1 MAVEG
6 KVVEVKRGEPV
17 PAHVG
22 VGDVV
27 VVQPDHGGPKFGMPH
42 AEVTVSALSSEWPF
56 PMCCS
61 CVLPD
66 RCTLDQGLCCYAC
79 WCAVCAHAEVA
90 EQNGIRGLCRQKE
103 WYKQCGIITGVY
115 LLAGY
120 FIMPI
125 CAIPTMLVVPWIMT
139 AYGTQVRDGVKR
151 KWGLPDDECCG
162 PTCTTYLPGYIGIF
176 YCVPILFPNQD
187 QCAAYQMLYFMKK
200 QGATAPVCPCYK
212 HVCVH
217 CSPPVDGAAADKYQ
231 REVLR
236 IGSNLRDVDDHGLE
250 HVVDGLH
257 NDAQKG
263 DLFKNQ
269 NTIDDETVTTTQP
282 T

>member
-17 PAHVG
+17 PAHVA

-42 AEVTVSALSSEWPF
+42 AEVTVSSLSSEWPF

-79 WCAVCAHAEVA
+79 WCSVCAHAEVA

-103 WYKQCGIITGVY
+103 WYKQCGIIVGVY
-115 LLAGY
+115 LLAGW
-120 FIMPI
+120 FCMP
-125 CAIPTMLVVPWIMT
+125 CFAMLWAPCIMT

-151 KWGLPDDECCG
+151 KCG
-162 PTCTTYLPGYIGIF
+162 ACPTT
-176 YCVPILFPNQD
+176 
-187 QCAAYQMLYFMKK
+187 
-200 QGATAPVCPCYK
+200 
-212 HVCVH
+212 
-217 CSPPVDGAAADKYQ
+217 SAADRPAPRTSPATSASCPACRSYS
-231 REVLR
+231 R
-236 IGSNLRDVDDHGLE
+236 IRTSARRTRCSTL
-250 HVVDGLH
+250 
-257 NDAQKG
+257 
-263 DLFKNQ
+263 
-269 NTIDDETVTTTQP
+269 
-282 T
+282 

>member
-6 KVVEVKRGEPV
+6 TVVEVKRGEPV
-17 PAHVG
+17 PAHVA

-217 CSPPVDGAAADKYQ
+217 CSPPVDGAEEDKYQ
-231 REVLR
+231 RISQNMGKTLR
-236 IGSNLRDVDDHGLE
+236 EADQHILEDLSDNLHKDVAE
-250 HVVDGLH
+250 
-257 NDAQKG
+257 G
-263 DLFKNQ
+263 DPFKNQ
-269 NTIDDETVTTTQP
+269 NTKDETVTTTQP

>member
-17 PAHVG
+17 PAHVA

-56 PMCCS
+56 PMCYS

-79 WCAVCAHAEVA
+79 CCTVCAHAEVA
-90 EQNGIRGLCRQKE
+90 EENGVHGLLRQKE
-103 WYKQCGIITGVY
+103 WYKQCTVILCASILPYY
-115 LLAGY
+115 LCACTLP
-120 FIMPI
+120 FIWAPCI
-125 CAIPTMLVVPWIMT
+125 ML

-162 PTCTTYLPGYIGIF
+162 PTWTTYLPAYISLY
-176 YCVPILFPNQD
+176 YCPILFPNQAS
-187 QCAAYQMLYFMKK
+187 CAAYQMLYFMKK
-200 QGATAPVCPCYK
+200 QGAPAPECPCYK
-212 HVCVH
+212 QVCVH

-231 REVLR
+231 REVLK
-236 IGSNLRDVDDHGLE
+236 IGSNLRNLDDHTME
-250 HVVDGLH
+250 HITDNVHG
-257 NDAQKG
+257 DAQKG

-269 NTIDDETVTTTQP
+269 NTKDGETVTTTQP

>member
-6 KVVEVKRGEPV
+6 TVVEVKRGEPV
-17 PAHVG
+17 PAHVA

-42 AEVTVSALSSEWPF
+42 AEVTVSSLSSEWPF

-103 WYKQCGIITGVY
+103 WYKQCTIIVSAY

-125 CAIPTMLVVPWIMT
+125 ISCLFVPCIML
-139 AYGTQVRDGVKR
+139 AYGTQVHDGVKR

-162 PTCTTYLPGYIGIF
+162 PTFTTYLPGYIGIF

-187 QCAAYQMLYFMKK
+187 QCSAYQMLYFMKK
-200 QGATAPVCPCYK
+200 QGAPAPVCPCYK
-212 HVCVH
+212 FVCVH
-217 CSPPVDGAAADKYQ
+217 CSPPVDGADADKYQ
-231 REVLR
+231 REFLKL
-236 IGSNLRDVDDHGLE
+236 GSNLRDLDDHVMEHIVDD
-250 HVVDGLH
+250 LH
-257 NDAQKG
+257 KDTKNG
-263 DLFKNQ
+263 EPFKNQ
-269 NTIDDETVTTTQP
+269 NTKDEETVTTTQP

>member
-6 KVVEVKRGEPV
+6 TVVEVKRGEPV
-17 PAHVG
+17 PAHVA

-56 PMCCS
+56 PMCYS

-79 WCAVCAHAEVA
+79 CCTVCAHAEVA
-90 EQNGIRGLCRQKE
+90 DQNGVHGLLRQKE
-103 WYKQCGIITGVY
+103 WYKQCTVILCASILPYY
-115 LLAGY
+115 LCACTLP
-120 FIMPI
+120 FIWAPCI
-125 CAIPTMLVVPWIMT
+125 ML

-162 PTCTTYLPGYIGIF
+162 PTWTTYLPAYISLY
-176 YCVPILFPNQD
+176 YCPILFPNQAS
-187 QCAAYQMLYFMKK
+187 CAAYQMLYFMKK
-200 QGATAPVCPCYK
+200 QGAPAPECPCYK

-217 CSPPVDGAAADKYQ
+217 CSPPVDGAEEDKYQ
-231 REVLR
+231 RISQNMGKTLR
-236 IGSNLRDVDDHGLE
+236 EADQHILEDLSDNLHKDVAE
-250 HVVDGLH
+250 
-257 NDAQKG
+257 G
-263 DLFKNQ
+263 DPFKNQ
-269 NTIDDETVTTTQP
+269 NTKDETVTTTQP

>member
-1 MAVEG
+1 M
-6 KVVEVKRGEPV
+6 
-17 PAHVG
+17 
-22 VGDVV
+22 
-27 VVQPDHGGPKFGMPH
+27 
-42 AEVTVSALSSEWPF
+42 
-56 PMCCS
+56 
-61 CVLPD
+61 LPD

-162 PTCTTYLPGYIGIF
+162 PTCTTYLPGYLGIF
-176 YCVPILFPNQD
+176 TCVTILFPNQD

-200 QGATAPVCPCYK
+200 QGAQAPVCPCYK

-236 IGSNLRDVDDHGLE
+236 IGSNLRDMDDHGLE

>member
-17 PAHVG
+17 PAHVA

-56 PMCCS
+56 PMCYS

-79 WCAVCAHAEVA
+79 CCTVCAHAEVA
-90 EQNGIRGLCRQKE
+90 DENGVRGLLRQKE
-103 WYKQCGIITGVY
+103 WYKQCTVILCASILPYY
-115 LLAGY
+115 LCACTLP
-120 FIMPI
+120 FIWAPCI
-125 CAIPTMLVVPWIMT
+125 ML

-162 PTCTTYLPGYIGIF
+162 PTWTTYLPVYISLY
-176 YCVPILFPNQD
+176 YCPILFPNQAS
-187 QCAAYQMLYFMKK
+187 CAAYQMLYFMKK
-200 QGATAPVCPCYK
+200 QGAPAPECPCYK
-212 HVCVH
+212 QVCVH

-231 REVLR
+231 REVLK
-236 IGSNLRDVDDHGLE
+236 IGSNLRNMDDHSMENIADNVHG
-250 HVVDGLH
+250 
-257 NDAQKG
+257 DAQKG

-269 NTIDDETVTTTQP
+269 NTKDGETVTTTQP

>member
-17 PAHVG
+17 PAHVA

-56 PMCCS
+56 PMCYS

-79 WCAVCAHAEVA
+79 CCTVCAHAEVA
-90 EQNGIRGLCRQKE
+90 EENGVHGLLRQKE
-103 WYKQCGIITGVY
+103 WYKQCTVILCASILPYY
-115 LLAGY
+115 LCACTLP
-120 FIMPI
+120 FIWAPCI
-125 CAIPTMLVVPWIMT
+125 ML

-162 PTCTTYLPGYIGIF
+162 PTWTTYLPVYISLY
-176 YCVPILFPNQD
+176 YCPILFPNQAS
-187 QCAAYQMLYFMKK
+187 CAAYQMLYFMKK
-200 QGATAPVCPCYK
+200 QGAPAPECPCYK

>member
-6 KVVEVKRGEPV
+6 TVVEVKRGEPV
-17 PAHVG
+17 PAHVA

-42 AEVTVSALSSEWPF
+42 AEVTVSSLSSEWPF
-56 PMCCS
+56 PMCYS

-79 WCAVCAHAEVA
+79 CCTVCAHAEVA
-90 EQNGIRGLCRQKE
+90 EENGVHGLLRQKE
-103 WYKQCGIITGVY
+103 WYKQCTVILCASILPYY
-115 LLAGY
+115 LCACTLP
-120 FIMPI
+120 FIWAPCI
-125 CAIPTMLVVPWIMT
+125 ML

-162 PTCTTYLPGYIGIF
+162 PTWTTYLPVYISLY
-176 YCVPILFPNQD
+176 YCPILFPNQAP
-187 QCAAYQMLYFMKK
+187 CAAYQMLYFMKK
-200 QGATAPVCPCYK
+200 QGAPAPECPCYK

-231 REVLR
+231 REVLK
-236 IGSNLRDVDDHGLE
+236 IGSNLRNMDDHTME
-250 HVVDGLH
+250 HITDNVHG
-257 NDAQKG
+257 DAQKG

-269 NTIDDETVTTTQP
+269 NTKDGETVTTTQP

>member
-6 KVVEVKRGEPV
+6 TVVEVKRGEPV

>member
-6 KVVEVKRGEPV
+6 TVVEVKRGEPV
-17 PAHVG
+17 PAHVA

-79 WCAVCAHAEVA
+79 WCSVCAHAEVA

-120 FIMPI
+120 FITPLI
-125 CAIPTMLVVPWIMT
+125 SMLFVPWIMT

-231 REVLR
+231 REVLK
-236 IGSNLRDVDDHGLE
+236 IGSNLRNMDDHSME
-250 HVVDGLH
+250 HIADDLH
-257 NDAQKG
+257 GDAQKG
-263 DLFKNQ
+263 DLLKNQ
-269 NTIDDETVTTTQP
+269 NTKDGETVTTTQP

>member
-6 KVVEVKRGEPV
+6 TVVEVKRGEPV
-17 PAHVG
+17 PAHVA

-56 PMCCS
+56 PMCYS

-79 WCAVCAHAEVA
+79 WCSVCAHAEVA

-103 WYKQCGIITGVY
+103 WYKQCTIIVSAY
-115 LLAGY
+115 LLSGY
-120 FIMPI
+120 FIMPLI
-125 CAIPTMLVVPWIMT
+125 SWLFVPCIML

-162 PTCTTYLPGYIGIF
+162 PTFTTYLPGYISILP
-176 YCVPILFPNQD
+176 CVPIIFPKQE
-187 QCAAYQMLYFMKK
+187 QCAAYQMLYFMRYTQK
-200 QGATAPVCPCYK
+200 GPAPECPCYK
-212 HVCVH
+212 YVCVH
-217 CSPPVDGAAADKYQ
+217 CSPPVDGAEEDKYQ
-231 REVLR
+231 RISQNMGKTLR
-236 IGSNLRDVDDHGLE
+236 EADQHILEDLSDNLHKDVAE
-250 HVVDGLH
+250 
-257 NDAQKG
+257 G
-263 DLFKNQ
+263 DPFKNQ
-269 NTIDDETVTTTQP
+269 NTKDETVTTTQP

>member
-17 PAHVG
+17 PAHVA

-42 AEVTVSALSSEWPF
+42 AEVTVSSLSSEWPF
-56 PMCCS
+56 PMCYS
-61 CVLPD
+61 CVLPN

-79 WCAVCAHAEVA
+79 CCTVCAHAEVA
-90 EQNGIRGLCRQKE
+90 DQNGVHGLLRQKE
-103 WYKQCGIITGVY
+103 WYKQCTVILCASILPYY
-115 LLAGY
+115 LCACTLP
-120 FIMPI
+120 FIWAPCI
-125 CAIPTMLVVPWIMT
+125 ML

-162 PTCTTYLPGYIGIF
+162 PTWTTYLPAYISLY
-176 YCVPILFPNQD
+176 YCPILFPNQAT
-187 QCAAYQMLYFMKK
+187 CAAYQMLYFMKK
-200 QGATAPVCPCYK
+200 QGAPAPECPCYK
-212 HVCVH
+212 QVCVH

-231 REVLR
+231 REVLK
-236 IGSNLRDVDDHGLE
+236 IGSNLRNMDDHSMENIADNVHG
-250 HVVDGLH
+250 
-257 NDAQKG
+257 DAQKG

-269 NTIDDETVTTTQP
+269 NTKDGETVTTTQP

>member
-17 PAHVG
+17 PAHVA

-42 AEVTVSALSSEWPF
+42 AEVTVSSLSSEWPF
-56 PMCCS
+56 PMCYS

-79 WCAVCAHAEVA
+79 CCTVCAHAEVA
-90 EQNGIRGLCRQKE
+90 DQNGVHGLLRQKE
-103 WYKQCGIITGVY
+103 WYKQCTVILCASILPYY
-115 LLAGY
+115 LCACTLP
-120 FIMPI
+120 FIWAPCI
-125 CAIPTMLVVPWIMT
+125 ML

-162 PTCTTYLPGYIGIF
+162 PTWTTYLPAYISLY
-176 YCVPILFPNQD
+176 YCPILFPNQAT
-187 QCAAYQMLYFMKK
+187 CAAYQMLYFMKK
-200 QGATAPVCPCYK
+200 QGAPAPECPCYK
-212 HVCVH
+212 YVCVH
-217 CSPPVDGAAADKYQ
+217 CSPPVDGAEEDKYQ
-231 REVLR
+231 RISQNMGKTLR
-236 IGSNLRDVDDHGLE
+236 EADQHILEDLSDNLHKDVAE
-250 HVVDGLH
+250 
-257 NDAQKG
+257 G
-263 DLFKNQ
+263 DPFKNQ
-269 NTIDDETVTTTQP
+269 NTKDETVTTTQP

>member
-1 MAVEG
+1 M
-6 KVVEVKRGEPV
+6 
-17 PAHVG
+17 
-22 VGDVV
+22 
-27 VVQPDHGGPKFGMPH
+27 
-42 AEVTVSALSSEWPF
+42 
-56 PMCCS
+56 
-61 CVLPD
+61 LPD

-162 PTCTTYLPGYIGIF
+162 PTCTTYLPGYIGIL

-217 CSPPVDGAAADKYQ
+217 CSPPVDGAEEDKYQ
-231 REVLR
+231 RISRNMGETLR
-236 IGSNLRDVDDHGLE
+236 EADQHILEDLTDNLHKDVAE
-250 HVVDGLH
+250 
-257 NDAQKG
+257 G
-263 DLFKNQ
+263 DPFKNQ
-269 NTIDDETVTTTQP
+269 NTKDETVTTTQP

>member
-6 KVVEVKRGEPV
+6 TVVEVKRGAPV
-17 PAHVG
+17 PAHVA

-56 PMCCS
+56 PMCYS
-61 CVLPD
+61 CVLPN

-79 WCAVCAHAEVA
+79 CCTVCAHAEVA
-90 EQNGIRGLCRQKE
+90 EENGVHGLLRQKE
-103 WYKQCGIITGVY
+103 WYKQCTVILCASILPYY
-115 LLAGY
+115 LCACTLP
-120 FIMPI
+120 FIWAPCI
-125 CAIPTMLVVPWIMT
+125 ML

-162 PTCTTYLPGYIGIF
+162 PTWTTYLPVYISLY
-176 YCVPILFPNQD
+176 YCPILFPNQAS
-187 QCAAYQMLYFMKK
+187 CAAYQMLYFMKK
-200 QGATAPVCPCYK
+200 QGARPRSARATSTSASTARPRSTARRRINTNGRSSK
-212 HVCVH
+212 
-217 CSPPVDGAAADKYQ
+217 
-231 REVLR
+231 
-236 IGSNLRDVDDHGLE
+236 IGSNLRNMDDHSMENIADNVHG
-250 HVVDGLH
+250 
-257 NDAQKG
+257 DAQKG

-269 NTIDDETVTTTQP
+269 NTKDGETVTTTQP

>member
-17 PAHVG
+17 PAHVA

-42 AEVTVSALSSEWPF
+42 AEVTVSSLSSEWPF
-56 PMCCS
+56 PMCYS

-79 WCAVCAHAEVA
+79 CCTVCAHAEVA
-90 EQNGIRGLCRQKE
+90 DQNGIHGLLRQKE
-103 WYKQCGIITGVY
+103 WYKQCTVILCASILPYY
-115 LLAGY
+115 LCACTLP
-120 FIMPI
+120 FIWAPCI
-125 CAIPTMLVVPWIMT
+125 ML

-162 PTCTTYLPGYIGIF
+162 PTWTTYLPVYISLY
-176 YCVPILFPNQD
+176 YCPILFPNQAT
-187 QCAAYQMLYFMKK
+187 CAAYQMLYFMKK
-200 QGATAPVCPCYK
+200 QGAPAPECPCYK

>member
-6 KVVEVKRGEPV
+6 TVVEVKRGEPV
-17 PAHVG
+17 PAHVA

-103 WYKQCGIITGVY
+103 WYKQCSIIVGVY
-115 LLAGY
+115 LLAGA
-120 FIMPI
+120 FITPLISMI
-125 CAIPTMLVVPWIMT
+125 FVPWIMT

-162 PTCTTYLPGYIGIF
+162 PTCSTYLPGYIGIAT
-176 YCVPILFPNQD
+176 CVPILFPNQD

-200 QGATAPVCPCYK
+200 QGAQAPVCPCYK

-217 CSPPVDGAAADKYQ
+217 CSPPVAGAEEDEYQ
-231 REVLR
+231 RISRQVGKTLR
-236 IGSNLRDVDDHGLE
+236 SADHHILEDLTDNLHHDVQDGSPFAKDD
-250 HVVDGLH
+250 
-257 NDAQKG
+257 A
-263 DLFKNQ
+263 
-269 NTIDDETVTTTQP
+269 VTTTQP

>member
-6 KVVEVKRGEPV
+6 TVVEVKRGEPV
-17 PAHVG
+17 PAHVA

-162 PTCTTYLPGYIGIF
+162 PTCSTYLPGYIGIF

-200 QGATAPVCPCYK
+200 QGAPAPVCPCYK

>member
-6 KVVEVKRGEPV
+6 TVVEVKRGEPV
-17 PAHVG
+17 PAHVA

-42 AEVTVSALSSEWPF
+42 AEVTVSSLSSEWPF

-79 WCAVCAHAEVA
+79 WCSVCAHAEVA
-90 EQNGIRGLCRQKE
+90 DENGIHGLLRQKE
-103 WYKQCGIITGVY
+103 WYKQCTAVC
-115 LLAGY
+115 
-120 FIMPI
+120 
-125 CAIPTMLVVPWIMT
+125 CAIWCTTLWCSSCFAWLWAPCIMT

-162 PTCTTYLPGYIGIF
+162 PTCTTYLPGYLGIAT
-176 YCVPILFPNQD
+176 CVPVLFPHQG

-200 QGATAPVCPCYK
+200 QGAPAPECPCYK

-231 REVLR
+231 REVLK
-236 IGSNLRDVDDHGLE
+236 IGSNLRNMDDHSMENIADNVHG
-250 HVVDGLH
+250 
-257 NDAQKG
+257 DAQKG

-269 NTIDDETVTTTQP
+269 NTKDGETVTTTQP

>member
-6 KVVEVKRGEPV
+6 TVVEVKRGEPV
-17 PAHVG
+17 PAHVA

-56 PMCCS
+56 PMCYS

-79 WCAVCAHAEVA
+79 CCTVCAHAEVA
-90 EQNGIRGLCRQKE
+90 DQNGIHGLLRQKE
-103 WYKQCGIITGVY
+103 WYKQCTVILCASILPYY
-115 LLAGY
+115 LCACTLP
-120 FIMPI
+120 FIWAPCI
-125 CAIPTMLVVPWIMT
+125 ML

-162 PTCTTYLPGYIGIF
+162 PTWTTYLPAYISLY
-176 YCVPILFPNQD
+176 YCPILFPNQAT
-187 QCAAYQMLYFMKK
+187 CAAYQMLYFMRYTQK
-200 QGATAPVCPCYK
+200 GPAPECPCYK
-212 HVCVH
+212 YVCVH
-217 CSPPVDGAAADKYQ
+217 CSPPVDGAEEDKYQ
-231 REVLR
+231 RISQNMGKTLR
-236 IGSNLRDVDDHGLE
+236 EADQHILEDLSDNLHKDVAE
-250 HVVDGLH
+250 
-257 NDAQKG
+257 G
-263 DLFKNQ
+263 DPFKNQ
-269 NTIDDETVTTTQP
+269 NTKDETVTTTQP

>member
-17 PAHVG
+17 PAHVA

-103 WYKQCGIITGVY
+103 WYKQCTIITLASILPYY
-115 LLAGY
+115 LCA
-120 FIMPI
+120 FTFPCIWAPCIM
-125 CAIPTMLVVPWIMT
+125 L

-162 PTCTTYLPGYIGIF
+162 PTFTTYLPSWISIYF
-176 YCVPILFPNQD
+176 CPILFPNQT

-200 QGATAPVCPCYK
+200 RGAPAPECPCYK

-231 REVLR
+231 REVLK
-236 IGSNLRDVDDHGLE
+236 IGSNLRGMDDHAME
-250 HVVDGLH
+250 HIADDLH
-257 NDAQKG
+257 GDAQKG
-263 DLFKNQ
+263 DLLKNQ
-269 NTIDDETVTTTQP
+269 NTKDGETVTTTQP

>member
-6 KVVEVKRGEPV
+6 TVVEVKRGEPV

-27 VVQPDHGGPKFGMPH
+27 VVQPDHGGPKFGMPR

-56 PMCCS
+56 PMCYS

-162 PTCTTYLPGYIGIF
+162 PTCTTYLPGYIGIL

-200 QGATAPVCPCYK
+200 QGAPAPECPCYK
-212 HVCVH
+212 YVCVH
-217 CSPPVDGAAADKYQ
+217 CSPPVDGAEEDKYQ
-231 REVLR
+231 RISQNMGKTLR
-236 IGSNLRDVDDHGLE
+236 EADQHILEDLSDNLHKDVAE
-250 HVVDGLH
+250 
-257 NDAQKG
+257 G
-263 DLFKNQ
+263 DPFKNQ
-269 NTIDDETVTTTQP
+269 NTKDETVTTTQP

>member
-1 MAVEG
+1 
-6 KVVEVKRGEPV
+6 
-17 PAHVG
+17 
-22 VGDVV
+22 
-27 VVQPDHGGPKFGMPH
+27 
-42 AEVTVSALSSEWPF
+42 
-56 PMCCS
+56 
-61 CVLPD
+61 
-66 RCTLDQGLCCYAC
+66 
-79 WCAVCAHAEVA
+79 
-90 EQNGIRGLCRQKE
+90 
-103 WYKQCGIITGVY
+103 
-115 LLAGY
+115 
-120 FIMPI
+120 
-125 CAIPTMLVVPWIMT
+125 MT

-200 QGATAPVCPCYK
+200 QGAQAPVCPCYK

-231 REVLR
+231 REVLK
-236 IGSNLRDVDDHGLE
+236 IGSNLRNLDDHTME
-250 HVVDGLH
+250 HITDNVHG
-257 NDAQKG
+257 DAQKG

-269 NTIDDETVTTTQP
+269 NTKDGETVTTTQP

>member
-6 KVVEVKRGEPV
+6 TVVEVKRGEPV
-17 PAHVG
+17 PAHVA

-42 AEVTVSALSSEWPF
+42 AEVTVSSLSSEWPF
-56 PMCCS
+56 PMCYS

-79 WCAVCAHAEVA
+79 CCTVCAHAEVA
-90 EQNGIRGLCRQKE
+90 DQNGVHGLLRQKE
-103 WYKQCGIITGVY
+103 WYKQCTVILCASILPYY
-115 LLAGY
+115 LCACTLP
-120 FIMPI
+120 FIWAPCI
-125 CAIPTMLVVPWIMT
+125 ML

-162 PTCTTYLPGYIGIF
+162 PTWTTYLPVYISLY
-176 YCVPILFPNQD
+176 YCPILFPNQAS
-187 QCAAYQMLYFMKK
+187 CAAYQMLYFMKK
-200 QGATAPVCPCYK
+200 QGAPAPECPCYK

-231 REVLR
+231 REVLKNR
-236 IGSNLRDVDDHGLE
+236 IEFAQYGRPL
-250 HVVDGLH
+250 DGEYRR
-257 NDAQKG
+257 QRSWG
-263 DLFKNQ
+263 R
-269 NTIDDETVTTTQP
+269 TER
-282 T
+282 

>member
-17 PAHVG
+17 PAHVA

-42 AEVTVSALSSEWPF
+42 AEVTVSSLSSEWPF
-56 PMCCS
+56 PMCYS

-79 WCAVCAHAEVA
+79 CCTVCAHAEVA
-90 EQNGIRGLCRQKE
+90 DQNGVHGLLRQKE
-103 WYKQCGIITGVY
+103 WYKQCTVILCASILPYY
-115 LLAGY
+115 LCACTLP
-120 FIMPI
+120 FIWAPCI
-125 CAIPTMLVVPWIMT
+125 ML

-162 PTCTTYLPGYIGIF
+162 PTWTTYLPAYISLY
-176 YCVPILFPNQD
+176 YCPILFPNQAT
-187 QCAAYQMLYFMKK
+187 CAAYQMLYFMKK
-200 QGATAPVCPCYK
+200 QGAPAPECPCYK

-231 REVLR
+231 REVLK
-236 IGSNLRDVDDHGLE
+236 IGSNLRNMDDHSME
-250 HVVDGLH
+250 HIADDLH
-257 NDAQKG
+257 GDAQKG
-263 DLFKNQ
+263 DLLKNQ
-269 NTIDDETVTTTQP
+269 NTKDGETVTTTQP

>member
-17 PAHVG
+17 PAHVA

-56 PMCCS
+56 PMCYS

-79 WCAVCAHAEVA
+79 CCTVCAHAEVA
-90 EQNGIRGLCRQKE
+90 DQNGVHGLLRQEE
-103 WYKQCGIITGVY
+103 WYKQCTVILCASILPYY
-115 LLAGY
+115 LCACTLP
-120 FIMPI
+120 FIWAPCI
-125 CAIPTMLVVPWIMT
+125 ML
-139 AYGTQVRDGVKR
+139 AYGTQVRDGIKR

-162 PTCTTYLPGYIGIF
+162 PTWTTYLPAYISLY
-176 YCVPILFPNQD
+176 YCPILFPNQAT
-187 QCAAYQMLYFMKK
+187 CAAYQMLYFMKK
-200 QGATAPVCPCYK
+200 QGAPAPECPCYK

-231 REVLR
+231 REVLK
-236 IGSNLRDVDDHGLE
+236 IGSNLRNLDDHTME
-250 HVVDGLH
+250 HITDNVHG
-257 NDAQKG
+257 DAQKG

-269 NTIDDETVTTTQP
+269 NTKDGETVTTTQP

>member
-6 KVVEVKRGEPV
+6 TVVEVKRGEPV
-17 PAHVG
+17 PAHVA

-42 AEVTVSALSSEWPF
+42 AEVTVSSLSSEWPF
-56 PMCCS
+56 PMCYS

-66 RCTLDQGLCCYAC
+66 RCTLDHGLCCYAC
-79 WCAVCAHAEVA
+79 CCTVCAHAEVA
-90 EQNGIRGLCRQKE
+90 DQNGVHGLLRQKE
-103 WYKQCGIITGVY
+103 WYKQCTVILCASILPYY
-115 LLAGY
+115 LCACTLP
-120 FIMPI
+120 FIWAPCI
-125 CAIPTMLVVPWIMT
+125 ML

-162 PTCTTYLPGYIGIF
+162 PTWTTYLPVYISLY
-176 YCVPILFPNQD
+176 YCPILFPNQAS
-187 QCAAYQMLYFMKK
+187 CAAYQMLYFMKK
-200 QGATAPVCPCYK
+200 QGAPAPECPCYK
-212 HVCVH
+212 QVCVH

-231 REVLR
+231 REVLK
-236 IGSNLRDVDDHGLE
+236 IGSNLRNMDDHSMENIADNVHG
-250 HVVDGLH
+250 
-257 NDAQKG
+257 DAQKG

-269 NTIDDETVTTTQP
+269 NTKDGETVTTTQP

>member
-17 PAHVG
+17 PAHVA

-56 PMCCS
+56 PMCYS

-79 WCAVCAHAEVA
+79 CCTVCAHAEVA
-90 EQNGIRGLCRQKE
+90 DQNGVHGLLRQKE
-103 WYKQCGIITGVY
+103 WYKQCTVILCASILPYY
-115 LLAGY
+115 LCACTLP
-120 FIMPI
+120 FIWAPCI
-125 CAIPTMLVVPWIMT
+125 ML

-162 PTCTTYLPGYIGIF
+162 PTWTTYLPVYISLY
-176 YCVPILFPNQD
+176 YCPILFPNQAS
-187 QCAAYQMLYFMKK
+187 CAAYQMLYFMKK
-200 QGATAPVCPCYK
+200 QGAPAPECPCYK

-217 CSPPVDGAAADKYQ
+217 CSPPVDGAEEDKYQ
-231 REVLR
+231 RISRNMGETLR
-236 IGSNLRDVDDHGLE
+236 EADQHILEDLTDNLHKDVAE
-250 HVVDGLH
+250 
-257 NDAQKG
+257 G
-263 DLFKNQ
+263 DPFKNQ
-269 NTIDDETVTTTQP
+269 NTKDGDTVTTTQP

>member
-6 KVVEVKRGEPV
+6 TVVEVKRGEPV
-17 PAHVG
+17 PAHVA

-56 PMCCS
+56 PMCYS

-79 WCAVCAHAEVA
+79 LCSVCAHAEVA

-103 WYKQCGIITGVY
+103 WYKQCGIIVGVY
-115 LLAGY
+115 LLAGA

-125 CAIPTMLVVPWIMT
+125 ISWLFVPWIMT

-162 PTCTTYLPGYIGIF
+162 PTCSTYLPGYIGIF

-200 QGATAPVCPCYK
+200 QGAPAPVCPCYK

-231 REVLR
+231 REVLK
-236 IGSNLRDVDDHGLE
+236 IGSNLRDMDDHGLE

>member
-17 PAHVG
+17 PAHVA

-56 PMCCS
+56 PMCYS

-79 WCAVCAHAEVA
+79 CCTVCAHAEVA
-90 EQNGIRGLCRQKE
+90 EENGVHGLLRQKE
-103 WYKQCGIITGVY
+103 WYKQCTVILCASILPYY
-115 LLAGY
+115 LCACTLP
-120 FIMPI
+120 FIWAPCI
-125 CAIPTMLVVPWIMT
+125 ML

-162 PTCTTYLPGYIGIF
+162 PTWTTYLPVYISLY
-176 YCVPILFPNQD
+176 YCPILFPNQAS
-187 QCAAYQMLYFMKK
+187 CAAYQMLYFMKK
-200 QGATAPVCPCYK
+200 QGAPAPECPCYK
-212 HVCVH
+212 QVCVH

-231 REVLR
+231 REVLK
-236 IGSNLRDVDDHGLE
+236 IGSNLRNMDDHSMENIADNVHG
-250 HVVDGLH
+250 
-257 NDAQKG
+257 DAQKG

-269 NTIDDETVTTTQP
+269 NTKDGETVTTTQP

>member
-17 PAHVG
+17 PAHVA

-42 AEVTVSALSSEWPF
+42 AEVTVSSLSSEWPF
-56 PMCCS
+56 PMCYS

-79 WCAVCAHAEVA
+79 CCTVCAHAEVA
-90 EQNGIRGLCRQKE
+90 EENGVHGLLRQKE
-103 WYKQCGIITGVY
+103 WYKQCTVILCASILPYY
-115 LLAGY
+115 LCACTLP
-120 FIMPI
+120 FIWAPCI
-125 CAIPTMLVVPWIMT
+125 ML

-162 PTCTTYLPGYIGIF
+162 PTWTTYLPAYISL
-176 YCVPILFPNQD
+176 YCCPILFPNQAP
-187 QCAAYQMLYFMKK
+187 CAAYQMLYFMKK
-200 QGATAPVCPCYK
+200 QGAPAPECPCYK

-231 REVLR
+231 REVLK
-236 IGSNLRDVDDHGLE
+236 IGSNLRDMDDHATE
-250 HVVDGLH
+250 HIADALH
-257 NDAQKG
+257 GDAQKG
-263 DLFKNQ
+263 DLFKKQ
-269 NTIDDETVTTTQP
+269 NTKDGETVTTTQP